1 MMRKISRFLYA
12 SILSFV
18 FCVACVLASCA
29 DENLQESE
37 SGNFETTVPEKTYC
51 IVLFLSDNG
60 TEISSAQI
68 ESGEKITK
76 PADPEKEATK
86 TTQYKFDAWYC
97 NGKKWDFSVDVV
109 TENVELIAKFVVED
123 EYSKNI
129 VLD

>member
-29 DENLQESE
+29 EENLQESVIDK
-37 SGNFETTVPEKTYC
+37 SETTVSEKTYYT
-51 IVLFLSDNG
+51 VLFLSDNG

-68 ESGEKITK
+68 ESGEKIAE
-76 PADPEKEATK
+76 PANPEKEATK

-109 TENVELIAKFVVED
+109 TENVELIAKFAVED